1 MGAALAI
8 EALRD
13 QDFFLNLRQ
22 KAKAERNRLI
32 KELSRRGYLV
42 GETCESCP
50 IFIVGHKDEDVDLR
64 GNFLSKG
71 ILTTS
76 GNDFVN
82 MSKNF
87 VRINTPPA
95 ADNILARLES

>member
-1 MGAALAI
+1 M
-8 EALRD
+8 RR
-13 QDFFLNLRQ
+13 NLT
-22 KAKAERNRLI
+22 LPI
-32 KELSRRGYLV
+32 KFSYLV

-50 IFIVGHKDEDVDLR
+50 IFIVGYKKEDVDLR

-95 ADNILARLES
+95 ADNSLARLES